1 AAAPE
6 PAPPGSAGTTPAD
19 PALDAVRRS
28 AATGR
33 DAGGA
38 IADHRPTSHS
48 PTDALATR
56 ERRRTGPHH
65 DATSASATG
74 SAPGGAPSDDAAGS
88 TDVPDGARP
97 VVRRATDAGR
107 GARPH
112 TDAVPDVGDPDSSPH
127 PSPRRSESDEPAS
140 DAPDSEPGDDPD
152 GETPDA
158 DGPTP
163 RRGRAAARAARSL
176 RARLRGLTRAT
187 ARVGS
192 RLGITPRIAK
202 ITIAVLAGLIVVS
215 TGTGAA
221 SRSWLDAAVTQAYAL
236 DPQSPAIRNAD
247 GQAGDEN
254 VVVLTTDF
262 PRPGAA
268 PNPGAAS
275 LVVAHVPRD
284 SDSVVALSLPA
295 DLEINRP
302 PCELWDPQTRTY
314 RDQTVPAEV
323 RTTLLSAFEVGGPR
337 CTTKAVQQLTGLAVT
352 RFVAVDRTGL
362 AEMARA
368 VGVDPCPPGP
378 APATDEDRIERDHGQ
393 LLAVLSR
400 TLSVPGLL
408 ALPQVTSLH
417 GTLPSAI
424 LADQVD
430 LGRLLGIASAL
441 DDLEADRITYAAT
454 PVQPTPNIRGF
465 SEMREAE
472 ASTLFKAVRE
482 DTSLPA
488 PAIRAV
494 GTAQPGPGDV
504 TVDVFNA
511 SGRDGLARGVAGRLA
526 DMGFGVDE
534 IGNAASTERSTVI
547 TYSPDRAAGAE
558 LLQSSVP
565 AASLVPEPSA
575 SGVLEL
581 TLGGDFDRTA
591 DEAVRAPGD
600 PAAAAVAT
608 ATSACS

>member
-1 AAAPE
+1 
-6 PAPPGSAGTTPAD
+6 
-19 PALDAVRRS
+19 
-28 AATGR
+28 
-33 DAGGA
+33 
-38 IADHRPTSHS
+38 
-48 PTDALATR
+48 
-56 ERRRTGPHH
+56 
-65 DATSASATG
+65 
-74 SAPGGAPSDDAAGS
+74 
-88 TDVPDGARP
+88 
-97 VVRRATDAGR
+97 
-107 GARPH
+107 
-112 TDAVPDVGDPDSSPH
+112 VPDVTDGPGAAPTRD
-127 PSPRRSESDEPAS
+127 AT
-140 DAPDSEPGDDPD
+140 APDGGAYPGPRPDQRPATAARRPDTAARRDDPAARPAD
-152 GETPDA
+152 HDDPADRNDPAETDPADHENRANHGDRDTVAEIPDA

-163 RRGRAAARAARSL
+163 RRRLGTSHAARAAR
-176 RARLRGLTRAT
+176 RIGDRLSGPTRAAT
-187 ARVGS
+187 RVGS
-192 RLGITPRIAK
+192 RLGITPRVAK
-202 ITIAVLAGLIVVS
+202 IAVAVLAGLIVLT
-215 TGTGAA
+215 TGTAAA
-221 SRSWLDAAVTQAYAL
+221 SRSWLDAAVTQASAL

-254 VVVLTTDF
+254 VVVLTADF

-268 PNPGAAS
+268 PGPGVAS

-302 PCELWDPQTRTY
+302 PCEQWDPQTRTY

-323 RTTLLSAFEVGGPR
+323 RTTLISAFEVGGPR
-337 CTTKAVQQLTGLAVT
+337 CTTKVVQQLTGLAIS
-352 RFVAVDRTGL
+352 RFAAVDRAGV
-362 AEMARA
+362 AEMSRV
-368 VGVDPCPPGP
+368 VGIDPCPPGP
-378 APATDEDRIERDHGQ
+378 APATEEERIEREHGH
-393 LLAVLSR
+393 LRAVLSR

-417 GTLPSAI
+417 GTLPSAV

-430 LGRLLGIASAL
+430 LGRLLGIAEAL

-454 PVQPTPNIRGF
+454 PVQPTPNIRGN
-465 SEMREAE
+465 SELREAE

-534 IGNAASTERSTVI
+534 VGNAASTQESTVI

-581 TLGGDFDRTA
+581 TLGSDFERTT
-591 DEAVRAPGD
+591 DEGVQAPGD

-608 ATSACS
+608 AAPACS